1 MLDLTRPEEMWLR
14 PSTLLGLVSFGLVG
28 AATILFFSIAS
39 FSFLYTSEGTP
50 RDSGIRDRGFEVEP
64 VLSDSFSY
72 VHANRPPVPRETDLS
87 GSAAGATVSIFPDR
101 SAAHD
106 LRPPEISE
114 PLPPSASEGSG
125 TAQTRPPEIS
135 EPLPPSASEGS
146 AIQDASLSG
155 TAQTVPVPA
164 AQRDEVF
171 RGSAMHHDQ
180 TANLGAPRVRMP
192 IQNVQQGQSNDY
204 YFSTN
209 AAFWIYR
216 LRKECGP
223 IKDRAL
229 HADCVRSFRAQ
240 YPGHYASPTRRH

>member
-106 LRPPEISE
+106 LRPS
-114 PLPPSASEGSG
+114 
-125 TAQTRPPEIS
+125 EIS